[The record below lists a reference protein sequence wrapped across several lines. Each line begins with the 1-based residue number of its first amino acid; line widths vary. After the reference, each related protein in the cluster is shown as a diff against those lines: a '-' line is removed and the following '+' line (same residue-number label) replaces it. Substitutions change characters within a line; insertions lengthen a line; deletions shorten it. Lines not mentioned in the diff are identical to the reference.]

1 MTDDMLELS
10 QADAIALA
18 ERADESLRAAYRH
31 RRAGSTERSRHAA
44 RVARVARA
52 TRPAGGDNGSGR

>member
-18 ERADESLRAAYRH
+18 GRADESLRAAYRH
-31 RRAGSTERSRHAA
+31 RRVGGAERFRQAA
-44 RVARVARA
+44 RVARGARA